1 MTKMYKTE
9 YLLNMKSAI
18 DSVSDKID
26 TYNAITAYLLG
37 RNARK
42 LDAIVKK
49 FEEDRA
55 AILKDSWF
63 KEFSEMEDQE
73 AAKEKFKVELDEA
86 EKEIKELL
94 EAEVDF
100 TFYHR
105 KIEEVNFN
113 GRDVVLFMDLIK
125 ED

>member
-1 MTKMYKTE
+1 MKYKVE

-49 FEEDRA
+49 FEEDRT
-55 AILKDSWF
+55 AILKDAWF
-63 KEFSEMEDQE
+63 KEFSEMEDKE
-73 AAKEKFKVELDEA
+73 AATEKFKVELDEA

-94 EAEVDF
+94 EAEVEF
-100 TFYHR
+100 SFYYR
-105 KIEEVNFN
+105 KIEELNFN

>member
-1 MTKMYKTE
+1 MTYKVE

>member
-1 MTKMYKTE
+1 MVFYLHIRTKETFMKHKVE

-18 DSVSDKID
+18 DSVSEKID
-26 TYNAITAYLLG
+26 TFNGVTAYLLG

-55 AILKDSWF
+55 EILKDAWF
-63 KEFSEMEDQE
+63 KEFNEMEDKE
-73 AAKEKFKVELDEA
+73 AAKEKFKIELEEA

-94 EAEVDF
+94 EVS
-100 TFYHR
+100 
-105 KIEEVNFN
+105 
-113 GRDVVLFMDLIK
+113 
-125 ED
+125 

>member
-1 MTKMYKTE
+1 MTYKVE

-73 AAKEKFKVELDEA
+73 AAKEKFKIELDEA

-94 EAEVDF
+94 EVEVDF

>member
-1 MTKMYKTE
+1 MTYKVE

-26 TYNAITAYLLG
+26 TFNGVTAYLLG

-63 KEFSEMEDQE
+63 KEFNEMEDTE
-73 AAKEKFKVELDEA
+73 AAKEKFKVQLDEA

-94 EAEVDF
+94 EEEVEF
-100 TFYHR
+100 TFYFR
-105 KIEEVNFN
+105 KIEELNFN
-113 GRDVVLFMDLIK
+113 GREVVMFMDLIK